1 MKNLKNCRV
10 IYLSSE
16 IDKQE
21 KVNIVHTYFNY
32 KSDQL
37 TKDKDDIVNEK
48 LKKVLERE
56 YTKLLGN
63 TWRNVFEKYKPVEYL
78 CYIISEPSPYR
89 KTAWR
94 ELEDVTLTLPDN
106 FPLISP
112 IESSSCHFW
121 NILDNLP
128 EERNELLSLLFDILD
143 VKYEVYKEF
152 LEKKII
158 LDTKLGFWDYS
169 RYGFLIGIYTFEN
182 LRDKFPEI
190 FDVYIQSQL
199 KEYDQIKIIEVE
211 DEVKYLRNK
220 LC

>member
-1 MKNLKNCRV
+1 MKNLENCRV

-21 KVNIVHTYFNY
+21 KVTIVHTYFNY
-32 KSDQL
+32 KSDLL
-37 TKDKDDIVNEK
+37 TKDKNNIVNEK

-63 TWRNVFEKYKPVEYL
+63 NWRNVIEKYKIPEYL

-94 ELEDVTLTLPDN
+94 ELEDVNLALPDD
-106 FPLISP
+106 FPMIST
-112 IESSSCHFW
+112 IDQTNHFW
-121 NILDNLP
+121 NPLDRLY
-128 EERNELLSLLFDILD
+128 EERNELLSLLFDILN

-169 RYGFLIGIYTFEN
+169 RYGFLIGIYTFES

-190 FDVYIQSQL
+190 FDVYIRSQL
-199 KEYDQIKIIEVE
+199 KEYDQVKIIEVE

>member
-37 TKDKDDIVNEK
+37 TKDKNNIVNEK

-56 YTKLLGN
+56 YTKLLGKN
-63 TWRNVFEKYKPVEYL
+63 WRNVFEKYKIPEYL

-94 ELEDVTLTLPDN
+94 ELEDVTLALPDD
-106 FPLISP
+106 FPMIYAIYQTS
-112 IESSSCHFW
+112 HFW
-121 NILDNLP
+121 NPLDKLY

-143 VKYEVYKEF
+143 VKYGVYKEF

-190 FDVYIQSQL
+190 FDVYIRSQL
-199 KEYDQIKIIEVE
+199 KEYDQVKIIEVE